1 MPCERRWA
9 YIDGQ
14 IASLALNWSLASFQV
29 FDSLQDLSRL
39 CETLLVEALPR
50 WSGARP
56 FEPSCKLLASLLNK
70 RADSTCLGCLCSQLY
85 LRADP
90 GRSFRPA
97 GLRRRHLASFLG
109 RTDRHRHG
117 RFQLTESSI
126 DCLGLGRLRASQIQ
140 CSGNSTDSQMVCY
153 SQSMR
158 GLIVRSDNRAYDGVA
173 KLVSLFADEG
183 LSKAAARTM
192 AILSKDN
199 DAVLI
204 KENGAVIRV
213 GPGLYCPDAHG
224 GDN

>member
-1 MPCERRWA
+1 
-9 YIDGQ
+9 
-14 IASLALNWSLASFQV
+14 
-29 FDSLQDLSRL
+29 
-39 CETLLVEALPR
+39 
-50 WSGARP
+50 
-56 FEPSCKLLASLLNK
+56 
-70 RADSTCLGCLCSQLY
+70 
-85 LRADP
+85 
-90 GRSFRPA
+90 
-97 GLRRRHLASFLG
+97 
-109 RTDRHRHG
+109 
-117 RFQLTESSI
+117 
-126 DCLGLGRLRASQIQ
+126 
-140 CSGNSTDSQMVCY
+140 MVCY